1 MSLVRSKADGA
12 TQTEEF
18 KQESKQLESM
28 EALIDLLMANKGELA
43 VKDQTYS
50 LDLSFL
56 RDARMGL
63 RA

>member
-1 MSLVRSKADGA
+1 MSLVRNKADEA

-50 LDLSFL
+50 LDLSIL